1 MTIKNRIVEYGERPA
16 SSFLANPNNPRKHP
30 EGQRRAVR
38 GSLES
43 VGWCGV
49 VLESKNSG
57 FLLDGHERIFAA
69 LSEGDETPVPFISVD
84 VTPEEEKLILATL
97 DRTGELA
104 TYDNLV
110 LSELIN
116 DIDIDS
122 LNPMVQEII
131 SDMVDEFKLELD
143 MPELGTEEGP
153 EIETKKTV
161 CPNCGWEF

>member
-1 MTIKNRIVEYGERPA
+1 MIKNRIVEYGERPA

-30 EGQRRAVR
+30 EGQRRAVK

-49 VLESKNSG
+49 VLESANSG
-57 FLLDGHERIFAA
+57 VLLDGHERIFQA
-69 LSEGDETPVPFISVD
+69 LDQGDDTPVPFVAID

-104 TYDNLV
+104 TYDNIMLA
-110 LSELIN
+110 ELIN
-116 DIDIDS
+116 DIEIDS
-122 LNPMVQEII
+122 LNPMMQEVL

-143 MPELGTEEGP
+143 MPDLGTDEEP
-153 EIETKKTV
+153 ESEKKKTV

>member
-1 MTIKNRIVEYGERPA
+1 MIKNRIVEYGERPA

-30 EGQRRAVR
+30 EGQRRAVK
-38 GSLES
+38 GLLEA
-43 VGWCGV
+43 VGWVGV
-49 VLESKNSG
+49 VMESARSG
-57 FLLDGHERIFAA
+57 LLLDGHERIFQA
-69 LSEGDETPVPFISVD
+69 LDEGDETPVPFISVD

-104 TYDNLV
+104 TYDNIV
-110 LSELIN
+110 LAELIN

-122 LNPMVQEII
+122 LNPMVQEIL

-143 MPELGTEEGP
+143 MPDLGTEEEP
-153 EIETKKTV
+153 ESENKKTV